1 MPFSVPLCST
11 VEETAQKVY
20 QKVTKKVD
28 KNLEN
33 DAENGSEPINN
44 ADSNSSSNNADGDNL
59 DGQPGILNS
68 VPLCSTVEETAKKVY
83 EKVTK
88 KADQKVDKNLENDA
102 KNGSEPINNVDSSS
116 NSNIYEDGQPE
127 VLNSLPFCSTVEEA
141 AKKLYHKVENVTKKA
156 EQNVDKNLEIENENE
171 NDAKTEPEEIN
182 SNDSIS
188 KKDDDNLIEKPKK
201 EKPFSIP
208 LCSTIEE
215 NAKKVYQKV
224 TKKVDKNL
232 GNDEENG
239 SELTNSSDSSGSS
252 NFDIDNSYGQPGILE
267 SSTILTSQPVLNNS
281 KDELKVLFGPVV
293 GEV

>member
-1 MPFSVPLCST
+1 MPF
-11 VEETAQKVY
+11 
-20 QKVTKKVD
+20 
-28 KNLEN
+28 
-33 DAENGSEPINN
+33 
-44 ADSNSSSNNADGDNL
+44 
-59 DGQPGILNS
+59 S

-88 KADQKVDKNLENDA
+88 KADQKDEKNLENDA
-102 KNGSEPINNVDSSS
+102 KTGSEPIKNVDSS
-116 NSNIYEDGQPE
+116 NSKTIDNLDGQPGI
-127 VLNSLPFCSTVEEA
+127 LNSVPFCSTVEET

-156 EQNVDKNLEIENENE
+156 EQNVNKNLQIENE
-171 NDAKTEPEEIN
+171 NDAKTESEQIN

-188 KKDDDNLIEKPKK
+188 KKDDDNLIEKPNK

-224 TKKVDKNL
+224 TKKGDKNL

-239 SELTNSSDSSGSS
+239 SELTNSSDSSSSS
-252 NFDIDNSYGQPGILE
+252 NFDIDNSFGQPGILE

>member
-20 QKVTKKVD
+20 RKVTKKVD
-28 KNLEN
+28 KNLAN

-59 DGQPGILNS
+59 AGQPGILNS

-88 KADQKVDKNLENDA
+88 KADQKDEKNLENDA
-102 KNGSEPINNVDSSS
+102 KTGSEPIKNVDSS
-116 NSNIYEDGQPE
+116 NSKTIDNLDGQPGI
-127 VLNSLPFCSTVEEA
+127 LNSVPFCSTVEET

-156 EQNVDKNLEIENENE
+156 EQNVNANLEIDKE
-171 NDAKTEPEEIN
+171 NDAKNESEPIN

-188 KKDDDNLIEKPKK
+188 NIDDDNLIEQPQKDMS
-201 EKPFSIP
+201 FSIP

-215 NAKKVYQKV
+215 NAKKLYQKV
-224 TKKVDKNL
+224 TKKGDKNL

-239 SELTNSSDSSGSS
+239 SEPTNSSDSSSSS

>member
-28 KNLEN
+28 KNLKN
-33 DAENGSEPINN
+33 DAENGSEPIDNT
-44 ADSNSSSNNADGDNL
+44 DSNSSSNNADGDNL
-59 DGQPGILNS
+59 AGQPGILNS

-83 EKVTK
+83 QKVTK
-88 KADQKVDKNLENDA
+88 NVDKNLENDA
-102 KNGSEPINNVDSSS
+102 KNGSEPIKNVDSGSS
-116 NSNIYEDGQPE
+116 NSNIDNLDGQPG
-127 VLNSLPFCSTVEEA
+127 VLNSVPFCSTVEET
-141 AKKLYHKVENVTKKA
+141 AKKLYHKVENVTKQA
-156 EQNVDKNLEIENENE
+156 EQNVNKNLQNE
-171 NDAKTEPEEIN
+171 NDAKTESEQIN

-188 KKDDDNLIEKPKK
+188 KKDDDNLIEKPNK

-224 TKKVDKNL
+224 TKKGDKNL

-239 SELTNSSDSSGSS
+239 SELTNSSDSSSSS
-252 NFDIDNSYGQPGILE
+252 NIDIDNSYGQPGILE

>member
-83 EKVTK
+83 QKVTK

-156 EQNVDKNLEIENENE
+156 EQNVNKNLQIENE

-188 KKDDDNLIEKPKK
+188 KKDDDNLIEKPNK
-201 EKPFSIP
+201 EKTFSIP

-239 SELTNSSDSSGSS
+239 SEPTNSSDSSGSS

-281 KDELKVLFGPVV
+281 KDELKVLFGPIV

>member
-28 KNLEN
+28 RNLEN
-33 DAENGSEPINN
+33 DAKNGSEPINN

-83 EKVTK
+83 QKVTK
-88 KADQKVDKNLENDA
+88 KVDKNLENDV
-102 KNGSEPINNVDSSS
+102 KNGSEPINNVDSCS
-116 NSNIYEDGQPE
+116 NSNIDNLDGQPG
-127 VLNSLPFCSTVEEA
+127 VLNSVPFCSTVEET

-156 EQNVDKNLEIENENE
+156 EQNVNKNLQIENE
-171 NDAKTEPEEIN
+171 NDAKNGSEPIN
-182 SNDSIS
+182 SNDSITS
-188 KKDDDNLIEKPKK
+188 NTDDDNLNEQPQKDMS
-201 EKPFSIP
+201 FSLP

-215 NAKKVYQKV
+215 NAKKLYQKV
-224 TKKVDKNL
+224 TKKGDKNL

-239 SELTNSSDSSGSS
+239 SEPTNSSDSSSSS

-281 KDELKVLFGPVV
+281 KDELKVLFGPIV

>member
-1 MPFSVPLCST
+1 MPFSLPLCST

-44 ADSNSSSNNADGDNL
+44 ADSNCSSNNADGDNL

-116 NSNIYEDGQPE
+116 SNSNIDKDRQPG
-127 VLNSLPFCSTVEEA
+127 VLNSVPFCSTVEEA

-156 EQNVDKNLEIENENE
+156 EQNVNKNLQIENE
-171 NDAKTEPEEIN
+171 NDAKTESEQIN

-188 KKDDDNLIEKPKK
+188 KKDDDNLIEKPNK
-201 EKPFSIP
+201 EKTFSIP

-224 TKKVDKNL
+224 TKKGDKNL

-239 SELTNSSDSSGSS
+239 SEPTNSSDSSGSS

>member
-116 NSNIYEDGQPE
+116 NSNIYKDGQPG

-171 NDAKTEPEEIN
+171 NDAKKESEQIN

-188 KKDDDNLIEKPKK
+188 NTDDDNLIEKPKK

-215 NAKKVYQKV
+215 NAKKVYKKV

-239 SELTNSSDSSGSS
+239 SEPTNSSDSSGSS

>member
-44 ADSNSSSNNADGDNL
+44 
-59 DGQPGILNS
+59 
-68 VPLCSTVEETAKKVY
+68 
-83 EKVTK
+83 
-88 KADQKVDKNLENDA
+88 
-102 KNGSEPINNVDSSS
+102 VDSSS
-116 NSNIYEDGQPE
+116 NSNIDKDGQPG
-127 VLNSLPFCSTVEEA
+127 VLNSVPFCSTVEEA

-171 NDAKTEPEEIN
+171 NDAKKESEQIN

-188 KKDDDNLIEKPKK
+188 NTDDDNLIEKPKK

-239 SELTNSSDSSGSS
+239 TEPTNSSDSSGSK